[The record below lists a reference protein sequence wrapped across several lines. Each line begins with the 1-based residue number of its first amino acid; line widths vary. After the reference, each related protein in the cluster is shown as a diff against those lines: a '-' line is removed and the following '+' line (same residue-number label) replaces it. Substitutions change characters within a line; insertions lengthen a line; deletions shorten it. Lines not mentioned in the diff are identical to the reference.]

1 MNGVLDAQYYLLPE
15 TFYST
20 PKVSD
25 LANPLFNWYKSTI
38 ASFRLTD
45 YMAYLTDFGRHVI
58 PFLVVRD
65 TRSVWSSLRTKHYGR
80 NGTSAEDPPLRLR
93 FRRFLEDWEFC
104 RQRNIPMLQ
113 FERFVGEPRQELMTL
128 CRHLGLPWDE
138 GMVEWNKPRDK
149 ILDTQFG
156 NPTFLRSKGANL
168 LTTVDTKWMTTGTL
182 NMAVED
188 LRWLEGE
195 FAEFNKVHGYAE
207 HVEGEYRH
215 GWDKPDF
222 KNTKR
227 YRRKRPLYH
236 LKRLLRPTT
245 STPSPKVA
253 NQGGE

>member
-1 MNGVLDAQYYLLPE
+1 
-15 TFYST
+15 
-20 PKVSD
+20 
-25 LANPLFNWYKSTI
+25 
-38 ASFRLTD
+38 
-45 YMAYLTDFGRHVI
+45 
-58 PFLVVRD
+58 
-65 TRSVWSSLRTKHYGR
+65 
-80 NGTSAEDPPLRLR
+80 
-93 FRRFLEDWEFC
+93 
-104 RQRNIPMLQ
+104 
-113 FERFVGEPRQELMTL
+113 
-128 CRHLGLPWDE
+128 
-138 GMVEWNKPRDK
+138 
-149 ILDTQFG
+149 
-156 NPTFLRSKGANL
+156 
-168 LTTVDTKWMTTGTL
+168 MTTGTL